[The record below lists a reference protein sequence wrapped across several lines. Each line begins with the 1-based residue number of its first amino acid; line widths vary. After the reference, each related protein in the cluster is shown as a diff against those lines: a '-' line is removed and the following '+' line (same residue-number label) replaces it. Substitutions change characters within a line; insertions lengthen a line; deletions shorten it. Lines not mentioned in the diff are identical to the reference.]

1 VSSLIK
7 KPTKKK
13 LQESKHL
20 RIRRKISG
28 TAETPRLCVYKSLQ
42 HIYAQIID
50 DQMGVTLVAAS
61 TLEPEMRDLPSR
73 TNIEAAQRVG
83 EKIAEKAKAKGI
95 STVVFDRNGY
105 KYHGCVAALADA
117 AREKGLEF

>member
-1 VSSLIK
+1 MIK
-7 KPTKKK
+7 KPAKKK

-28 TAETPRLCVYKSLQ
+28 TAETPRLCIYKSLQ

-61 TLEPEMRDLPSR
+61 TLEPRCAICLPGPILQQP
-73 TNIEAAQRVG
+73 NAWVRVLLKRPKPRG
-83 EKIAEKAKAKGI
+83 
-95 STVVFDRNGY
+95 
-105 KYHGCVAALADA
+105 
-117 AREKGLEF
+117 